1 MNLGLGLDLKNR
13 VRDKFL
19 IPNRAEA
26 IQYIYLQDPTQN
38 KKGDW
43 ILRDK
48 VGTVGDINTIPT
60 ATNIV
65 KSDGTVEFQF
75 DATKFGSKVIQ
86 YWTGLAWADITLT
99 AGGIGSTTS
108 GTYGDFILTDTE
120 AIGGVITDMWHVDEG
135 SGAILYNSIRPEFSG
150 IVANLLSGTDNDW
163 NIDNR
168 YKNYAMKYGF
178 GELV

>member
-60 ATNIV
+60 ATNMI
-65 KSDGTVEFQF
+65 KSDGAVEFQF
-75 DATKFGSKVIQ
+75 DATEFGSKTIQ

-99 AGGIGSTTS
+99 AGVGSTAS

-135 SGAILYNSIRPEFSG
+135 SGAILYNSIRPAFSG
-150 IVANLLSGTDNDW
+150 IVATLLPGTDNDW
-163 NIDNR
+163 STDNR